1 MVKDG
6 GATGRFSA
14 LPHAVLFSDLSDG
27 AVRMYATIQS
37 HAWGDGGECTASHAT
52 LAAEMGRKERTVRAL
67 LRELVDAGFVVER
80 RTGHG
85 QAKAYR
91 TAYPDPSGK
100 NLPVESGNILPVVP
114 PKRQKSATQAAENC
128 QFKRQKS
135 AAPIEEDSG
144 KKTLEEELQP
154 TAVDVDAGASA
165 AKAPP
170 DQAKILRSLSDG
182 AREIID
188 WHRECH
194 GRRHP
199 VKLTPESARVLEE
212 AVADLGVERLRE
224 SVKYMAGKIPAV
236 PELSKALRAAATK
249 RQQDSEPT
257 ARRNGQPTGS
267 NRAAP
272 ASTAPAGTSSSKWD
286 GWKGRH
292 GMTVSRAAG
301 YEDDR

>member
-1 MVKDG
+1 VVKDG

-14 LPHAVLFSDLSDG
+14 LPHAVLFSGLSDG

-91 TAYPDPSGK
+91 TACPDPSGK

-114 PKRQKSATQAAENC
+114 PKRQKSATQAAKNG

-154 TAVDVDAGASA
+154 TAVDVDADAAVATAADHATVLCALSA
-165 AKAPP
+165 
-170 DQAKILRSLSDG
+170 D
-182 AREIID
+182 ARVVID
-188 WHRECH
+188 WHRQCH
-194 GRRHP
+194 GSKRP
-199 VKLTPESARVLEE
+199 VKLNPTQARQLEE
-212 AVADLGVERLRE
+212 ALADLGVERLRE
-224 SVKYMAGKIPAV
+224 SVEYMAGQGV
-236 PELSKALRAAATK
+236 RELSKAIRAARTK
-249 RQQDSEPT
+249 RQRDESGPSAQPRS
-257 ARRNGQPTGS
+257 NGSAGS
-267 NRAAP
+267 NNRAAP
-272 ASTAPAGTSSSKWD
+272 ASAAPAGTSSSKWD